1 MRIFFCPC
9 EHRVSSGTD
18 IGKLF
23 SDLPDDCAELSTLN
37 ATELVDGQ
45 YDAAIN
51 KVHSFIEDRATELA
65 EGLVANQQR
74 ATISEHWLQHFRPHL
89 TNSTV
94 LVVVVTMG
102 ALESICNPAQGDA
115 LASYK
120 VLLEWTH
127 AVLMSEQENPDSK
140 PNCVVVPLLLCN
152 ALWTVYSALRNDF
165 AIFICSITSVRRNDF
180 HRRKSN

>member
-1 MRIFFCPC
+1 MLAAQLLLAVGVGLADRGITVTNEPVALVSFDTEKIDRISLDGPEDAKVTLSKNDGDWVRLEIRKTLEAKKLLIPVF
-9 EHRVSSGTD
+9 SSGTD

-74 ATISEHWLQHFRPHL
+74 ATS
-89 TNSTV
+89 
-94 LVVVVTMG
+94 
-102 ALESICNPAQGDA
+102 A
-115 LASYK
+115 
-120 VLLEWTH
+120 
-127 AVLMSEQENPDSK
+127 
-140 PNCVVVPLLLCN
+140 
-152 ALWTVYSALRNDF
+152 SAL
-165 AIFICSITSVRRNDF
+165 SIPP
-180 HRRKSN
+180 